1 MSKAEF
7 EASKML
13 FKTGALQE
21 ALPIANKMIESIPSG
36 SSVAGIL
43 LAVEVVKNA
52 LYENYPQFK
61 KYREGIESIAE
72 KAAKEGRE

>member
-36 SSVAGIL
+36 SHTASVL
-43 LAVEVVKNA
+43 LAVEVAKA
-52 LYENYPQFK
+52 SLYETYPVFE

>member
-1 MSKAEF
+1 VSKAEF
-7 EASKML
+7 EASKVL
-13 FKTGALQE
+13 FKAGALNE
-21 ALPIANKMIESIPSG
+21 SSVIVEKMLDSIPSG

-52 LYENYPQFK
+52 LYENYPQFE

-72 KAAKEGRE
+72 KAAKEGGE